1 MKTHID
7 TQNTQKLEEILAKI
21 LEGIETPTLQAQNT
35 ENAAERLIEQME
47 INNYPHAL
55 IPCPHL
61 EEKNIGED
69 CVDCQ
74 IKQYETYQSRYIILK
89 KELGLTN
96 THTLKAAFD
105 YYSTLITQYRL
116 SECDELL
123 NEIYDACVER
133 GKWSS
138 FYFMTM
144 QARAF
149 LRFKQ
154 GKYEDSLEYFHKLIE
169 IMGPNEQIY
178 ENMAL
183 TYSRLNDFKAATICY
198 AQAILLIRLKPPEE
212 QRITTLLLGLST
224 VLENAEDSLIVL
236 NESLNLLKKQY
247 NKPHSLMAKT
257 LSGMGDLHSKRQDLN
272 KALECYQEAV
282 TIFIDTCGYETPLT
296 ANALNKHAKTLLAL
310 NKNHD
315 AIQIFIDALQVWSKV
330 DNQSFEPNAV
340 LEALLALRN
349 QKVENDPERLL
360 AALDLLKEKIIKSRE
375 LESDI
380 NVLCLLKFMY
390 ELCIINGDIPRAI
403 IFCTAFKDSLLKLD
417 ERQLG
422 ANIVHRTQLLQETME
437 LLEIIEKIPKKQ
449 QKIEKKRNDEEI

>member
-1 MKTHID
+1 MKTNID
-7 TQNTQKLEEILAKI
+7 TQDTNKLEKILAKI

-47 INNYPHAL
+47 INSYPHEP
-55 IPCPHL
+55 IICPHH

-69 CVDCQ
+69 CVECQ
-74 IKQYETYQSRYIILK
+74 IKQYEVYQSHYLTFE
-89 KELGLTN
+89 KELGFTH

-123 NEIYDACVER
+123 NEIYEACVAR

-138 FYFMTM
+138 FYFMAI

-169 IMGPNEQIY
+169 VMGPNEQIY

-224 VLENAEDSLIVL
+224 VLENADDSLVVL

-247 NKPHSLMAKT
+247 DKPHSLMAKT
-257 LSGMGDLHSKRQDLN
+257 LSGMGDLHIKQNDLSA
-272 KALECYQEAV
+272 ALQCYQEAV

-296 ANALNKHAKTLLAL
+296 ANAMNKHAKTLLAL
-310 NKNHD
+310 NKNNEANHL
-315 AIQIFIDALQVWSKV
+315 FIDALNVWGKV
-330 DNQSFEPNAV
+330 DDQSFEPNAV

-349 QKVENDPERLL
+349 QKLEKEPERLIQV
-360 AALDLLKEKIIKSRE
+360 LDLLKDKIVKSRE
-375 LESDI
+375 LVSDI
-380 NVLCLLKFMY
+380 NVLCLLKFIY
-390 ELCIINGDIPRAI
+390 ELYIINGDIPRAI
-403 IFCTAFKDSLLKLD
+403 ECCTAFRDSLLKLD

-437 LLEIIEKIPKKQ
+437 LLDIIEKIPKKP
-449 QKIEKKRNDEEI
+449 KKTEKKRDDESI